1 MNILVAFFSKI
12 RQIEVFDITNP
23 QKYNKQISP
32 VPWQYIK
39 SRFHWKLNDRQK
51 SITME
56 YHRLID

>member
-39 SRFHWKLNDRQK
+39 IQVPLK
-51 SITME
+51 IE
-56 YHRLID
+56 